1 MNFLFPFQFLLSLH
15 WLEPQVQCQVAEL
28 TVAAFFF
35 LVSKGRLPHIL
46 FLRKYSSILL
56 KVCVCVCL
64 SLIMLPNHAQGNS
77 LWSCGWDAS
86 LHCRQDP
93 WSGTKIPQATQLGA
107 KKKKKNPCKDIEFYY
122 FYVSTEKIISLI
134 LLIW

>member
-1 MNFLFPFQFLLSLH
+1 MYVMNFLFPFQFLLSLH

-107 KKKKKNPCKDIEFYY
+107 KKKKKIYA
-122 FYVSTEKIISLI
+122 KILNFITFTC
-134 LLIW
+134 LLRKLSHLFC